1 MPEGAIS
8 VARPTKFGNPFAVGE
23 TYTKDDW
30 QFGVIAE
37 MNKDVC
43 GLSSVTILGQQM
55 AVDAF
60 SLWIMDT
67 PSVFLAA
74 MDELPGH
81 DLACWCKPGT
91 PCHGD
96 YLLGL
101 VNS

>member
-8 VARPTKFGNPFAVGE
+8 VARPTKFGNPFVVGE

-30 QFGVIAE
+30 QFDVIASS
-37 MNKDVC
+37 NPGVAV
-43 GLSSVTILGQQM
+43 LSAVKILSPQS

-60 SLWIMDT
+60 SVWIMDT
-67 PSVFLAA
+67 PAVFLAA

-101 VNS
+101 VNG